1 MRAETSTTS
10 AVATLSVAVAVAG
23 HVLVGGS
30 ASLAVVPQLL
40 AIAAVCWLVGEFV
53 AGHRLLSVVLFAG
66 VQLVVHLTLD
76 SSHPTPAAPMP
87 AGHSSM
93 HDMAGHHHTSGMT
106 MPQATDTATA
116 PIHTGLTDALAMTA
130 AHLLVLLAS
139 VALIGGTH
147 RWVQRVLRILARL
160 VPQLPAPA
168 VAIPT
173 MGAAP
178 AAVPGRPHPTEV
190 WLTSNVSRR
199 GPPQYR
205 ALLALS

>member
-10 AVATLSVAVAVAG
+10 AVATLSVAVAVSG

-40 AIAAVCWLVGEFV
+40 AIAAVSWLVGEFV
-53 AGHRLLSVVLFAG
+53 AGRRLLSIALLAG
-66 VQLVVHLTLD
+66 IQLVVHLSLD

-87 AGHSSM
+87 TSHSSM
-93 HDMAGHHHTSGMT
+93 HDMAAHDHTHGMP
-106 MPQATDTATA
+106 MPQATETV
-116 PIHTGLTDALAMTA
+116 HTGLTDAITMTA

-160 VPQLPAPA
+160 VSQLPAPA

-173 MGAAP
+173 MGTAP
-178 AAVPGRPHPTEV
+178 AAVPERPHLTER